1 MAVPITQLILLL
13 LSTAGVS
20 ALFTTGITAWSAFRE
35 RTARRQEMLL
45 TAAIAMANQES
56 QLLLQ
61 IGQASAE
68 QTDMKMYP
76 FIVMA
81 RWHHRQLTLL
91 LKKGRLS
98 DDLEKTY
105 EEYIE
110 QNRPDAANLISA
122 RQDKQSAAFPGAAR
136 PGWPGTHSTNPTAE
150 SVAAARPVDQVKQGL
165 RSRSLP

>member
-1 MAVPITQLILLL
+1 
-13 LSTAGVS
+13 
-20 ALFTTGITAWSAFRE
+20 
-35 RTARRQEMLL
+35 
-45 TAAIAMANQES
+45 
-56 QLLLQ
+56 
-61 IGQASAE
+61 
-68 QTDMKMYP
+68 MKMYP

-136 PGWPGTHSTNPTAE
+136 PGWPGTQLHKPDSRIRRRRAARRPSETGSAIAKPPLTRRRTSPELRLNNSPGLRPAFARP
-150 SVAAARPVDQVKQGL
+150 SAAAQ
-165 RSRSLP
+165 LP